1 MKKISKMMLVAV
13 AILAT
18 FSLNAKNGEFKVC
31 DGKVVVNVEHVA
43 ETLDSKILTADYSFV
58 VAPDVVADCESMI
71 ITTAVVN
78 GGNKD
83 ILNVTVINGKNVN
96 GFDKWL
102 QFRIGEVTD
111 VKNVDLYNVMGTEN
125 VVTEAKR
132 ISTPRQAWMDGA
144 DFVVT
149 TQRVTY
155 YPHRCIQSLGGSETV
170 CKVPYLKHQLFVAP
184 YYIKLVEKNSSKVAS
199 PVENHPTLATRLYFP
214 VNSSAKVT
222 DLFDNAATL
231 EMLETLQN
239 SEYLDVE
246 SIAIEGWASP
256 ESSVAYNQPLSER
269 RANTVKKILTDK
281 YDFEE
286 AIYTT
291 KGNGEYWDAVI
302 NFVKTTDDE
311 TVAASRDEIVK
322 AIESNDNL
330 DKRESAIKAI
340 KGGKPYR
347 VIFNTVYPESRFSDC
362 YVTFVAKDIYKYEDA
377 LVLKSAD
384 AIHLPGEAYKVILLE
399 TKDLELAEDVAE
411 LYPDNALVQ
420 ALAGELYYEAGQ
432 YEKAI
437 EHFKKAGDVAEVNN
451 DIACCYFQLGDYKNA
466 YNYFEKAKSLD
477 CYDYNVNQTRRLELN
492 KTYYK

>member
-1 MKKISKMMLVAV
+1 MKKMSKMLLVAV

-18 FSLNAKNGEFKVC
+18 FSLNAKAGVFKVC
-31 DGKVVVNVEHVA
+31 DGKVAVNVESIA
-43 ETLDSKILTADYSFV
+43 ETIDSKMMTADYSFV
-58 VAPDVVADCESMI
+58 VEPDAIADCESMI
-71 ITTAVVN
+71 ITTAIVN
-78 GGNKD
+78 GDNKEL
-83 ILNVTVINGKNVN
+83 LNITVINGKNVKT
-96 GFDKWL
+96 FDTWL
-102 QFRIGEVTD
+102 QYRVGQVIDIKDVDVYKVKDGKVVTD
-111 VKNVDLYNVMGTEN
+111 S
-125 VVTEAKR
+125 KR
-132 ISTPRQAWMDGA
+132 VSLPRQEWMDGS

-149 TQRVTY
+149 TQSVTY
-155 YPHRCIQSLGGSETV
+155 YPHKCIQALGGSEV
-170 CKVPYLKHQLFVAP
+170 ACKVPYLSEPLAVSPA
-184 YYIKLVEKNSSKVAS
+184 YIKLVDKTNSKVAS
-199 PVENHPTLATRLYFP
+199 PAENHPTLSTRLYFP

-222 DLFDNAATL
+222 DLFDNSAAL

-246 SIAIEGWASP
+246 HIAIEGWASP
-256 ESSVAYNQPLSER
+256 ESSVAYNQSLSER
-269 RANTVKKILTDK
+269 RAKTVKKILTDK
-281 YDFEE
+281 YDFED
-286 AIYTT
+286 AIYAI
-291 KGNGEYWDAVI
+291 KGNGEYWDSVI

-347 VIFNTVYPESRFSDC
+347 VIFNAVYPESRFADC
-362 YVTFVAKDIYKYEDA
+362 FVTFAVEDDYNYEDA
-377 LVLKSAD
+377 LVLKSVD

-399 TKDLELAEDVAE
+399 TKDLELAEEAAE
-411 LYPDNALVQ
+411 LYPGNALVQ